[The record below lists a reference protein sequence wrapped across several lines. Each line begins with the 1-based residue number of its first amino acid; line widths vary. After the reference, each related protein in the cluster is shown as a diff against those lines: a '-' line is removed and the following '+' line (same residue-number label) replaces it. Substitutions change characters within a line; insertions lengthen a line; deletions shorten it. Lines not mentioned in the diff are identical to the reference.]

1 MLCVTRRIGEVI
13 VLPDLN
19 VKIQITG
26 INANGS
32 VRVGIEAPKSVSI
45 VRAELISRKAVRA

>member
-1 MLCVTRRIGEVI
+1 MLCVTRRLGEVI

-45 VRAELISRKAVRA
+45 VRAELISRKAVRS